1 MIHTT
6 ISTIGGLVISV
17 IFAFVCSAIA
27 RSKDRGPILWGI
39 LGFLFSI
46 ITLIIVL
53 VMPRKAYGRI

>member
-27 RSKDRGPILWGI
+27 RSKDRGPILWEF
-39 LGFLFSI
+39 LGFCSASS
-46 ITLIIVL
+46 
-53 VMPRKAYGRI
+53 R